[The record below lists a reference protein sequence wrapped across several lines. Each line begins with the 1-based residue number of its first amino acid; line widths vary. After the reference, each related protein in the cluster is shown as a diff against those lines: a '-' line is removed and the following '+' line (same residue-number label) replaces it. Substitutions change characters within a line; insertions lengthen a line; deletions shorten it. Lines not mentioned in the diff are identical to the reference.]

1 MIKYS
6 TPEMDLV
13 VVATADVITAS
24 PTNKGEFDDEE
35 V

>member
-13 VVATADVITAS
+13 VLAAEDVITAS
-24 PTNKGEFDDEE
+24 NKGEFEDEE
-35 V
+35 L

>member
-13 VVATADVITAS
+13 VVAAADVITTS
-24 PTNKGEFDDEE
+24 TTNKGEFDDEE